1 MKTALIIS
9 TYNWSAALE
18 LVLRQ
23 VECQTR
29 FPDVVIV
36 ADDGSTE
43 ETQHLV
49 DETRMRW
56 LNSSFPVKLLHVW
69 QEDKGFRLSRIRNK
83 ALAKAATL
91 GVDYVIQIDGDILME
106 RHFVEDHVRASR
118 PATLLCGMRVYI
130 STLRS
135 YQLLTDKKSR
145 PLSLSFLSRGI
156 EHRENAVR
164 WPWLSMKKENKYR
177 VQGCNMS
184 YFLSDAMAI
193 NGYDEEFEGWGY
205 EDLDFV
211 FRMQLLGVRQRR
223 LKFRAVCFHLF
234 HPSNESHV
242 NNDLFHQKE
251 ADQQRFCSR
260 GIRQHLSS

>member
-1 MKTALIIS
+1 MKTALINS
-9 TYNWSAALE
+9 TYNWPAALG
-18 LVLRQ
+18 LALRQ

-29 FPDVVIV
+29 HPDVVIV

-49 DETRMRW
+49 EETRMRW

-69 QEDKGFRLSRIRNK
+69 QEDKGFRLARIRNK

-91 GVDYVIQIDGDILME
+91 GVDYVIQIDVDILME
-106 RHFVEDHVRASR
+106 RHFVEDHVRASH
-118 PATLLCGMRVYI
+118 PATLLCGSRAYI
-130 STLRS
+130 SQNRS
-135 YQLLTDKKSR
+135 YKILAGKNTE
-145 PLSLSFLSRGI
+145 PLSLSFLSCGI
-156 EHRENAVR
+156 DHRENAVR
-164 WPWLSMKKENKYR
+164 WPWLSSKMENSQR
-177 VQGCNMS
+177 FIGCNMS

-193 NGYDEEFEGWGY
+193 NGYDEDFEGWGA
-205 EDLDFV
+205 EDDDFV
-211 FRMQLLGVRQRR
+211 FRMKLSDIRQRR

-234 HPSNESHV
+234 HSNNASLT
-242 NNDLFHQKE
+242 NYSLLHQKE